1 MDEAKIKI
9 SIEDNADLAAKNL
22 RELIAI
28 QQEMLGSVNKIAD
41 AQKKENAEIRV
52 QTGLVEKLEQ
62 KLRDLKVARNQ
73 AEDLKGVKEYNEQIK
88 QTEAELGKLTGTT
101 DKWGVALKGIGGL
114 ILGAFAFDKVLEY
127 GKSMFNL
134 VVETERLQTALKAAS
149 LSNEDYIKSVTFLNQ
164 ISDQYG
170 QNVNVL
176 TGSYKNFIAAS
187 NTSNLALEERQRIY
201 GSIVKAGSAL
211 QLSNADIEGSLYAV
225 SQMFSKGNVQAEE
238 LRGQLGERLPG
249 AFSMMAKAMGVTE
262 PVLNKMLEDGKV
274 LAKDVLPLLATE
286 LEKTYGAKQR
296 WLNCHILKP
305 HLWKDGVDIK
315 G

>member
-62 KLRDLKVARNQ
+62 KLRDLKVSRNQ

-149 LSNEDYIKSVTFLNQ
+149 ASNEDYIKSVTFLNQ

-187 NTSNLALEERQRIY
+187 NTSKR
-201 GSIVKAGSAL
+201 
-211 QLSNADIEGSLYAV
+211 
-225 SQMFSKGNVQAEE
+225 
-238 LRGQLGERLPG
+238 
-249 AFSMMAKAMGVTE
+249 
-262 PVLNKMLEDGKV
+262 
-274 LAKDVLPLLATE
+274 
-286 LEKTYGAKQR
+286 
-296 WLNCHILKP
+296 
-305 HLWKDGVDIK
+305 
-315 G
+315 